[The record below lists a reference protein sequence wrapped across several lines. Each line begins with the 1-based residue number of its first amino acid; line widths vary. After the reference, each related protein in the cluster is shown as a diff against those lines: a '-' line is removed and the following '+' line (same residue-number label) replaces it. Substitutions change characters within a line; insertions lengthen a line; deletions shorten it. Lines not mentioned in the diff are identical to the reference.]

1 MPYRFETLQVHAGQE
16 QADPTTKARAV
27 PIYQTTAFNFDDADH
42 AARLFALQEFG
53 NIYSR
58 IMNPTNDVLERRLTA
73 LEGGAAAVAVASGH
87 AAEFITF
94 TTLAEAGDTIVASPN
109 LYGGTHNMLSVRLP
123 KLGITTRFLGSD
135 DDPSDV
141 ARLIDDTT
149 KAVYLESIPNP
160 SLHLPDLDAI
170 ARIAHERGV
179 AVVVDNT
186 SAMGGYL
193 YRPFEHGADVIVHSA
208 TKWINGHG
216 TGIGGLIVDG
226 GTFDWNT
233 ARYPGFSQPSA
244 GYHGMVFG
252 ETFGVGGPF
261 GNIAFAIRAR
271 VEGLR
276 DIGAALAPQ
285 NAFLFLQGL
294 ETLSLRADRQV
305 ENTQKLAEWLT
316 GQQGVFNVNYP
327 GLAGHPQHAFARR
340 ALPAR
345 RRRHPHVRGRGR
357 AAGGQDVPE
366 QREARIQPREPGR
379 RQDQRDAPRQ
389 HHPLAARGGG
399 AARGGDHARAHPR
412 RAGHRAHRRP
422 ARGLRPGAARVS
434 ATGPGM
440 RHERRGPVSRA
451 PRALPRAAA
460 GARRP

>member
-327 GLAGHPQHAFARR
+327 GLAGHPQHAFAKEHYPRG
-340 ALPAR
+340 AGAILTFEVEGGLQAGKTFLNSVKLASNLVNLGDAKTSVTHPASTT
-345 RRRHPHVRGRGR
+345 HSQLEE
-357 AAGGQDVPE
+357 AE
-366 QREARIQPREPGR
+366 LREAGITPALIRVAPGIEHIDDLLEDFDQALRACRQPV
-379 RQDQRDAPRQ
+379 
-389 HHPLAARGGG
+389 
-399 AARGGDHARAHPR
+399 
-412 RAGHRAHRRP
+412 P
-422 ARGLRPGAARVS
+422 A
-434 ATGPGM
+434 
-440 RHERRGPVSRA
+440 
-451 PRALPRAAA
+451 
-460 GARRP
+460 